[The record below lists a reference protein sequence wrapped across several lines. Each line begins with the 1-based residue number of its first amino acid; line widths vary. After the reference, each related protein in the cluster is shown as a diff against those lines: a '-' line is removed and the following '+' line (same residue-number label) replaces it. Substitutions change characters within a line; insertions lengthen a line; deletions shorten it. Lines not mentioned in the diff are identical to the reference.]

1 MLIAL
6 TGLHSA
12 GKSYFANN
20 IIAKYGFDICSK
32 KDLVRYICKEKTG
45 REDWTEWYKEEFNKD
60 AYEMTKLIL
69 SYLDLNQDIVL
80 DAVHSDLEWRIITSL
95 VPNAELIG
103 IITPDFIRKSRR
115 EEGDLEKDKKRIRY
129 WHNGGGCL
137 MTELS
142 WTFNGGAS
150 LEINEKLFEEFLSYT
165 KKKQLAIQGNNVKF
179 SEEKI
184 DRLQNLINENK
195 ELDQKIE
202 DFKKFVKQYTNR
214 ERANMEDKNSEQQL
228 E

>member
-45 REDWTEWYKEEFNKD
+45 REDWAEWYREEFNKN

-80 DAVHSDLEWRIITSL
+80 NAVHSDLEWRIITSL
-95 VPNAELIG
+95 VPNVELIG
-103 IITPDFIRKSRR
+103 IITPDFIRESRR
-115 EEGDLEKDKKRIRY
+115 EEGDLEKDKKRIGY

-150 LEINEKLFEEFLSYT
+150 LEINEKLFEEFLLYT
-165 KKKQLAIQGNNVKF
+165 RKKQLAIQGQNVKF
-179 SEEKI
+179 SDKKV

-195 ELDQKIE
+195 ELEQKIE
-202 DFKKFVKQYTNR
+202 DFNKFVKQHTDRKNT
-214 ERANMEDKNSEQQL
+214 NMEDKNDEQQQL
-228 E
+228 